1 MGVDHNGVAEE
12 ETSETRDD
20 TLQVEDTSSLN
31 ETMPSDS
38 LYNTSSCDLQDLQIT
53 DSMPNTDQ
61 TEINSSSSNPLE
73 SQNFS
78 HSAALSSNESS
89 GCQWI
94 FKNQIQS

>member
-1 MGVDHNGVAEE
+1 
-12 ETSETRDD
+12 
-20 TLQVEDTSSLN
+20 
-31 ETMPSDS
+31 MPSDS

-89 GCQWI
+89 GSLAQGSPIIAAHNNHPMITRSKSRI
-94 FKNQIQS
+94 FKPRTPFIGYL